1 MFNAGPDAGVLGFRL
16 DSGVERTVRLR
27 GGPLRGASLFE

>member
-27 GGPLRGASLFE
+27 GSLRGASLLE